1 MANLQTLSEREVQE
15 MSSLVQSN
23 VMSEVVAQL
32 QGLLDKFRTATLDIA
47 VTGESGSGKSTF
59 INAFRGLGDEE
70 AESAPTGVTE
80 TTKQASVYPHPSY
93 PTVRLWDLP
102 GIGTPDFH
110 PQLYLEKVNLEQ
122 NHVLLAQSIKSM
134 GKKFYFVRSKIDSDI
149 NCCML
154 RRGNNFSEA
163 DVLQKIRD
171 DCVNCLE
178 EAGVG
183 RPKVFLISCF
193 EVHKFD
199 FAKLQETLAS
209 ELDSHKRHVFLLA
222 LPSFSSS
229 YIEKKKQALSSIV
242 WKTALSACLAAVLP
256 GPLVNCN
263 IQTLMETLT
272 SYQQHFG
279 VDHNSLFKL
288 STKTGRSY
296 QELRSQVTSSYG
308 VELSYQRVEELLK
321 QAAVGQCWL
330 VGMLEGRIPF
340 LGNIVNGGVS
350 FVASYY
356 LLKSA
361 IDELAEDGKRV
372 MKAIWSFISL
382 LVVALCISVLKRCVT
397 AATSLFLWGLH
408 IIPEMT

>member
-1 MANLQTLSEREVQE
+1 MKNKLNKNAKVQE

-209 ELDSHKRHVFLLA
+209 ELDSHKRHVFLLR
-222 LPSFSSS
+222 
-229 YIEKKKQALSSIV
+229 V
-242 WKTALSACLAAVLP
+242 TTVCRRV
-256 GPLVNCN
+256 C
-263 IQTLMETLT
+263 
-272 SYQQHFG
+272 
-279 VDHNSLFKL
+279 
-288 STKTGRSY
+288 RSC
-296 QELRSQVTSSYG
+296 
-308 VELSYQRVEELLK
+308 
-321 QAAVGQCWL
+321 VGEQ
-330 VGMLEGRIPF
+330 
-340 LGNIVNGGVS
+340 N
-350 FVASYY
+350 
-356 LLKSA
+356 
-361 IDELAEDGKRV
+361 
-372 MKAIWSFISL
+372 
-382 LVVALCISVLKRCVT
+382 
-397 AATSLFLWGLH
+397 
-408 IIPEMT
+408 